1 MNSRIKFKRITII
14 NFIEEFKEF
23 KDDMNKYFIKLQGD
37 CKKCLREVKKH
48 NDAMNEMMETIQ
60 DLKREFRKE
69 IEILKRTQ
77 AEMKTELK
85 SPN

>member
-1 MNSRIKFKRITII
+1 MNSRTKFKRITI
-14 NFIEEFKEF
+14 NFTEEFKEF
-23 KDDMNKYFIKLQGD
+23 KEDMNKHFIKLQEV
-37 CKKCLREVKKH
+37 CKKCLSEVKKH

-60 DLKREFRKE
+60 DLKKEFRKE
-69 IEILKRTQ
+69 LEILKRTQ